1 MAQKIAEAI
10 ADYEKALQQLTTEAG
25 NEGMTA
31 GTGMTCLLS
40 RDTVY
45 KAVSGDSQP
54 TPDALVQLAA
64 LDTDLR
70 AQAEHVVKNVD
81 LSALRKTVQ
90 PKPEQWWWFLDQEV
104 AEKDRKADFIWLIIA
119 GVCWTVAASL
129 ALDIVRRFLSGGP
142 DLAGFLATIVQL
154 LLTAGP
160 LTKQGRELAQWLVG
174 LLRVPREWA
183 EESLA
188 MASILS
194 LLIIGLFY
202 CAGVPLLA
210 QMYNNWGMGY
220 LAADESARARRAF
233 QRATSLN
240 PDLGSPYYNLAT
252 LYEDITEYDQA
263 IELYKK
269 ALEHDP
275 SLDVAYNNLARLYLV
290 QGQAER
296 VIILLRNGLR
306 VAQDD
311 VTRYV
316 MHKNLGWAYYQMEQ
330 YDLARDE
337 LETAVTI
344 RPDRTPAYYYLA
356 LTYEA
361 LEEPEAAISAWEN
374 CLRYIDYDDPEES
387 GWAPVARTHLQKLR
401 EETR

>member
-1 MAQKIAEAI
+1 MAQKIAKAV
-10 ADYEKALQQLTTEAG
+10 ADYGGALQRLTAEADD
-25 NEGMTA
+25 EGMAAETV
-31 GTGMTCLLS
+31 MTCLLN
-40 RDTVY
+40 RDAVQ

-54 TPDALVQLAA
+54 APAALVQLAA
-64 LDTDLR
+64 LDADLS
-70 AQAEHVVKNVD
+70 AQAGHIVKAVD
-81 LSALRKTVQ
+81 LSAWRKTVQ
-90 PKPEQWWWFLDQEV
+90 PKPEQWWWYLDQEV
-104 AEKDRKADFIWLIIA
+104 AEREKKADFIWLIIA

-129 ALDIVRRFLSGGP
+129 ALDIVRRFLSAGP
-142 DLAGFLATIVQL
+142 DFAGFLATIVQL

-174 LLRVPREWA
+174 LLRVPRKWA

-194 LLIIGLFY
+194 LLLIVLFY

-210 QMYNNWGMGY
+210 RIYNNWGMAY
-220 LAADESARARRAF
+220 LAAGEPARARQAF

-240 PDLGSPYYNLAT
+240 PDLGPPYYNLAT
-252 LYEDITEYDQA
+252 LYEYITAYGQA

-275 SLDVAYNNLARLYLV
+275 KLDVAYNNLARLYLI

-296 VIILLRNGLR
+296 VIILLRNGLT

-311 VTRYV
+311 VTRYA
-316 MHKNLGWAYYQMEQ
+316 MHKNLGWAYYQTEQ
-330 YDLARDE
+330 YNLARDE
-337 LETAVTI
+337 LETAVII
-344 RPDRTPAYYYLA
+344 RPDQAPAYYYLA

-361 LEEPEAAISAWEN
+361 LEEPEAAITAWEN

-387 GWAPVARTHLQKLR
+387 GWAPVTRAHLQKLR
-401 EETR
+401 EETS